1 MNRVPLAL
9 KIAPRRQVS
18 ERELSRLG
26 YEKDGLALEIET
38 SAPLGIDS

>member
-1 MNRVPLAL
+1 MNRVSLAL

-18 ERELSRLG
+18 ERELGRLG
-26 YEKDGLALEIET
+26 YEKDDLALQVET